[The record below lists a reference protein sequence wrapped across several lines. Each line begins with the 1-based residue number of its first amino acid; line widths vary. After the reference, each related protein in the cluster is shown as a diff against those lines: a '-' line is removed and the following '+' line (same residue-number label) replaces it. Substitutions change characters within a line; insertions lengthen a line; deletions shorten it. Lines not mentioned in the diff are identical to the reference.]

1 MEITPFLN
9 RELSEPL
16 YSQLYHWIKKEIE
29 EGRLLHGMKMPSIRQ
44 LATHLKVS
52 RNTVVT
58 AYQQLESEGYL
69 ESVPKS
75 GIWVAEIEK
84 AALHPMEK
92 VIPVR
97 QEWKSS
103 NETLINFEYGNIDLE
118 KFPLKVWKKCISDVV
133 SQNNNW
139 LFEYGEKQGE
149 FSLRQEISKY
159 LLQSRGVH
167 CTPEQI
173 IITSGTQ
180 NSISLICHLLNL
192 QQEKVAIEEPGY
204 NGVRNVFENEG
215 CHMEPVPL
223 EKDGLSL
230 EHVHLSKA
238 KAVYITPSHQF
249 PFGMILSISKRI
261 KLLNWA
267 YQTGGYIIEDDYDSE
282 FRYKGQPI
290 PSLKSLDEE
299 ERVIYLGTFSKSFLP
314 SIRLSYMVLPPSLL
328 DQYTQNFRNYNQS
341 ASPIIQRAMA
351 LFMESGEFER
361 HIRRMRKKYQRKHQ
375 TLIKSIEQNMGSKV
389 RIIGEDAG
397 LHILLKLNTVSCF
410 ELIETA
416 LQKGVQVHSPL
427 KFWLHPTSE
436 SHPYIMLG
444 FGGLSI
450 EEIEKG
456 IQLLAS
462 CLP

>member
-92 VIPVR
+92 VVPVR

-118 KFPLKVWKKCISDVV
+118 KFPLKLWKKCISDVV

-397 LHILLKLNTVSCF
+397 LHILLKLNTVSSF

-427 KFWLHPTSE
+427 KFWLHPTS
-436 SHPYIMLG
+436 
-444 FGGLSI
+444 
-450 EEIEKG
+450 
-456 IQLLAS
+456 
-462 CLP
+462 